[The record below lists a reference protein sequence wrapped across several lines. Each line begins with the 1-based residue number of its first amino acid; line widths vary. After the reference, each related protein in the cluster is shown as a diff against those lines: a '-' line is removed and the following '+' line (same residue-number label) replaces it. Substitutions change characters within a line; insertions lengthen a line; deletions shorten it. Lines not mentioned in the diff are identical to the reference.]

1 MMLPEGAQFEIG
13 VDIGG
18 TFTDVVVA
26 ADDGTLSISKIP
38 SSRADP
44 SSPMRTVVSN
54 LSSQLD
60 IAPKAVRRLVH
71 GTTVATNAVLE
82 RRGAKVGLL
91 TTSGFEGVLEIG
103 RQNRTQLYDLFVKPE
118 TPSFIAPGAYR
129 CGVVESIDAF
139 GAVQV
144 PLDRRSL
151 EESLKRLVDL
161 GVDAI
166 AICFLFSYAN
176 SVHEREAKAYVEAS
190 YPDLPVS
197 ISSELDPAFR
207 EYERTSVT
215 AFDAY
220 VKPILNRYL
229 EDMERLLVDA
239 GVSAP
244 LQIMQSRGGI
254 NSAKLARSRPIRLF
268 LSGPAA
274 GVIGASELGLSIGQ
288 NSLITLDVGGTSSDI
303 ALISGGRPMI
313 RSEGF
318 VDGYRVRVPMVDVNA
333 IGAGGGSIAWID
345 SGGGLRVGPRSA
357 GAEPGPACYGR
368 GGKDA
373 TVTDASLVLGYLTPE
388 YFAGGTLAIDRKL
401 AHEAIFETIARPL
414 GMSVEEAALG
424 IHRVVTAQMAEGI
437 RAVSVARGVD
447 PRAYAL
453 VPFGGGGGLHAT
465 ALADQ
470 LSMTSIVV
478 PRYPGVLSA
487 MGLLSAP
494 IEHESNTSFFR
505 RFDET
510 EPAKVVQVLEQL
522 RADCSERMAAETLPG
537 AQIETSYSA
546 DVCYVGQSHYLEVPV
561 AVDDLST
568 MIEGCS
574 AAFRS
579 LHEQI
584 YGHATDAPMRFV
596 NLRAVLRCPF
606 PSLRQNAATA
616 AQSKRAA
623 ETRAIRVAGAAERIT
638 VRVYQRDSLAVGEQI
653 PGPAIVEQADTT
665 TLIEP
670 GWAGSVH
677 PSGVLLLTRE
687 P

>member
-1 MMLPEGAQFEIG
+1 MLSEGSKFEVG

-26 ADDGTLSISKIP
+26 ADDGTLSISKIS

-44 SSPMRTVVSN
+44 SAPMRTVVSKY
-54 LSSQLD
+54 LATELE
-60 IAPKAVRRLVH
+60 IASGAVRRLVH

-91 TTSGFEGVLEIG
+91 TTSGFEAVLEIG

-118 TPSFIAPGAYR
+118 TPSFIATGAYR
-129 CGVVESIDAF
+129 CGVVELIDEL
-139 GAVQV
+139 GAVRV
-144 PLDRRSL
+144 PLDPLSLRRSVETL
-151 EESLKRLVDL
+151 FQL

-176 SVHEREAKAYVEAS
+176 NAHEREAKAYIEMN
-190 YPDLPVS
+190 YPGLPVS

-229 EDMERLLVDA
+229 EDMECMLVDA
-239 GVSAP
+239 GISAP

-254 NSAKLARSRPIRLF
+254 NSAKLARTRPIRLF

-274 GVIGASELGLSIGQ
+274 GVIGATELGASIGQ
-288 NSLITLDVGGTSSDI
+288 SNLITLDVGGTSSDI
-303 ALISGGRPMI
+303 ALISAGRPMI

-401 AHEAIFETIARPL
+401 AHEAISETIAKPL
-414 GMSVEEAALG
+414 GMGVEEAALG

-447 PRAYAL
+447 PRNHAL

-465 ALADQ
+465 ALANQ

-494 IEHESNTSFFR
+494 IEHESNTSFFQ

-510 EPAKVVQVLEQL
+510 DPAKVVEVLERL
-522 RADCSERMAAETLPG
+522 RAECNERMAAEALPG

-561 AVDDLST
+561 GVDDLST
-568 MIEGCS
+568 MIERCRT
-574 AAFRS
+574 AFRA

-584 YGHATDAPMRFV
+584 YGHATDSPMRFV
-596 NLRAVLRCPF
+596 NLRAVLRSSF
-606 PSLRQNAATA
+606 PPLRQNAATA
-616 AQSKRAA
+616 LQSNRAA
-623 ETRAIRVAGAAERIT
+623 ETRAIRVAGEGGRIT
-638 VRVYQRDSLAVGEQI
+638 VRVYHRDALAVGERI

-670 GWAGSVH
+670 GWTGSVH
-677 PSGVLLLTRE
+677 PSGVLLLTKE
-687 P
+687 S